1 LDRFALRYVPAG
13 WKFIATKVSADCLGF
28 APFHLLAYLTYMGL
42 AEGQSWPVVKENVKN
57 DFLPGLAV
65 DLSVWPVI
73 QSANFAFTPQRHHL
87 MVVNL
92 FGLIDCTFLSWFKHQ
107 GEAEWKRKINEF
119 ILGPYKRPTT
129 PNG

>member
-1 LDRFALRYVPAG
+1 
-13 WKFIATKVSADCLGF
+13 
-28 APFHLLAYLTYMGL
+28 MGL

-119 ILGPYKRPTT
+119 VLGPYKRPTT